1 MGPSKAFKTERR
13 KRKVGVEARGDRGE
27 GRQRQ
32 REAEA
37 RRGFF
42 LLLAFLEGCWFFLLF
57 SSLAIGAGGDA
68 GVSDGFCS
76 CLFFVCCGGVKDLSC
91 FGWFCQ
97 GCLG

>member
-1 MGPSKAFKTERR
+1 MGPSEAGAEAEE
-13 KRKVGVEARGDRGE
+13 VGVEARGDGGE

-57 SSLAIGAGGDA
+57 SSLAIGAGGGA
-68 GVSDGFCS
+68 GVSDGFRS

-91 FGWFCQ
+91 FGWFYQ